1 MRRKERQRKIEEGGV
16 RLPGGCM
23 THSPAAGSC
32 VTGAVLEVEIV
43 ERSVHL
49 IMACQF
55 IRTVVIHT
63 HTHMHD
69 QGTDVEI
76 DRKRSNML
84 LFFLDIHTETDI
96 SHIEKRIA
104 NEQTKTCI
112 HKHSLFAYDFMK
124 DCLFTNRPRSNYFF
138 ILAC

>member
-1 MRRKERQRKIEEGGV
+1 MRRRERQRKIEEGGV

-43 ERSVHL
+43 ERSVRL

-63 HTHMHD
+63 HTHMHNKW
-69 QGTDVEI
+69 TDVEI
-76 DRKRSNML
+76 DRKHLNML
-84 LFFLDIHTETDI
+84 FFALTQTDI
-96 SHIEKRIA
+96 GHIEKRTAI
-104 NEQTKTCI
+104 EQTSMC
-112 HKHSLFAYDFMK
+112 SL
-124 DCLFTNRPRSNYFF
+124 RSNYFF
-138 ILAC
+138 IFAC

>member
-1 MRRKERQRKIEEGGV
+1 
-16 RLPGGCM
+16 M

-55 IRTVVIHT
+55 IRTVVMNT

-69 QGTDVEI
+69 QWTDVEI
-76 DRKRSNML
+76 DRKRLAYS
-84 LFFLDIHTETDI
+84 FLHT
-96 SHIEKRIA
+96 HK
-104 NEQTKTCI
+104 QTKNCQ
-112 HKHSLFAYDFMK
+112 
-124 DCLFTNRPRSNYFF
+124 
-138 ILAC
+138 

>member
-1 MRRKERQRKIEEGGV
+1 MRAKGMNEKEREAEKLEEGGV

-55 IRTVVIHT
+55 IRTVLIHT
-63 HTHMHD
+63 HTHIISEQMWRLTEKG
-69 QGTDVEI
+69 QTC
-76 DRKRSNML
+76 
-84 LFFLDIHTETDI
+84 FFAHT
-96 SHIEKRIA
+96 
-104 NEQTKTCI
+104 
-112 HKHSLFAYDFMK
+112 HK
-124 DCLFTNRPRSNYFF
+124 
-138 ILAC
+138 